1 MRLEV
6 WVAQVPCPLNK
17 GTQSLVTD
25 KSVILQKDWLVL
37 TMPRSQQLSQDL
49 RRRIIEMHKAGKGYK
64 SIAKDLGV
72 HQSTVRQTVYK
83 SRRFRTFATVPRS
96 GRPVK
101 ITPRAQSAILKEVRK
116 NQRVTAK
123 YLQKTL
129 QTTKVCVHVSTIRK
143 TLNNNG
149 VYGRTP

>member
-1 MRLEV
+1 
-6 WVAQVPCPLNK
+6 
-17 GTQSLVTD
+17 
-25 KSVILQKDWLVL
+25 
-37 TMPRSQQLSQDL
+37 MPRSQKLSQDL
-49 RRRIIEMHKAGKGYK
+49 RRRIIEMHKAGKCSK

-72 HQSTVRQTVYK
+72 HQSTVRQIVYK
-83 SRRFRTFATVPRS
+83 WRRFRTVAPLPGS

-101 ITPRAQSAILKEVRK
+101 ITPRAQRTILKEVRK
-116 NQRVTAK
+116 NPRVTAK

-149 VYGRTP
+149 VDGRIPRRKPLLSKKKHCGTSQVFPRPPGCSTTPLGKCTVDR